1 MNKITLGTRGSKLAL
16 YQSKLVADKLQNIF
30 PDLKIVT
37 KIIKTKGDILL
48 NANLSKVLDKGFFT
62 SEIQAAL
69 HTEEIDLAV
78 HSLKDLPTSFDEKSV
93 IGAILKR
100 EDHRDVFLSKN
111 KKSLNEFN
119 DKDIIGTS
127 SLRRTSQLLLFNPIL
142 NIHPIRGN
150 VDTRVQKMLDGD
162 YDGLVMAAAGIKRL
176 GLEEHITE
184 YLDLDKM
191 MTAPGQGAIAV
202 EIRSDDDK
210 LKLIVESLN
219 DEDTKMCVGAE
230 RSFLNRLGG
239 GCQVPFAAYSNIIE
253 NGLLR
258 IDALVTSLD
267 GESIVRKTNFG
278 KKEKFMSLGLDIAD
292 AVLSSGGYSIIENL
306 KRNG

>member
-219 DEDTKMCVGAE
+219 DEDTTMCVGAE

-239 GCQVPFAAYSNIIE
+239 GCQVPFASYSNIIE